1 MKSDEE
7 YMREALRLAKKAAD
21 EGEAPVGAVI
31 VRMSDGEIVGRGY
44 NLRETKKS
52 PLAHAELIAL
62 DEASRTLGGW
72 RVIGCAMYV
81 TLEPCPM
88 CAGAIINSRIERL
101 VYGARDKKAGSV
113 ESVQKMFDLGYNHRP
128 EVVGGVLGDECGGVL
143 SEFFRGLR
151 DKKQ

>member
-7 YMREALRLAKKAAD
+7 YMREALCLAKKAAD

-128 EVVGGVLGDECGGVL
+128 EVVGGVLEDECGGVL

-151 DKKQ
+151 DKK

>member
-113 ESVQKMFDLGYNHRP
+113 ESVQRMFDLGYNHRP

-151 DKKQ
+151 DKK

>member
-113 ESVQKMFDLGYNHRP
+113 ESVQRMFDLGYNHLP

-151 DKKQ
+151 DKK